1 MERVPITTDDA
12 RSATSAGDLA
22 VETCWDALRL
32 LRTRM
37 YVAPAGFRQCA
48 LRIASEP
55 AVTFDA
61 RLEAAPGAYDVVIA
75 FEAGYAGRRHE
86 TLLVV
91 TDLID
96 VEVVQ
101 RGAMPEAALAL
112 LRMYLPYCLA
122 PVEAQ
127 RRRRA
132 ITVSHFAQ
140 TLDGRIA
147 THSGDSRWIGCPE
160 NLVHAHRMRALCD
173 AVLIGAGTL
182 RRDRPRLNVRHV
194 SGTDPIRVVLGSG
207 SLDLRCLTESSSAPV
222 LTVGR
227 DQSPDFD
234 FLIHDNGRIHGLEL
248 LEALFARGIHSVLV
262 EGGATMT
269 SSLLADGAIDVLQ
282 LHIEPLLLGP
292 GLSPFVRPAAERIA
306 DAITFRSQTFVP
318 VGSGVMFV
326 GRPA

>member
-1 MERVPITTDDA
+1 MPITTDDA
-12 RSATSAGDLA
+12 RSAPSADELA
-22 VETCWDALRL
+22 VEMCWTALRL
-32 LRTRM
+32 LRMRM
-37 YVAPAGFRQCA
+37 HLAPAGFRQCA
-48 LRIASEP
+48 LRIAPEP
-55 AVTFDA
+55 VVTFDA
-61 RLEAAPGAYDVVIA
+61 RLEAAPGAYDIVIA
-75 FEAGYAGRRHE
+75 FDAGSSVRRHE
-86 TLLVV
+86 TLLVMD
-91 TDLID
+91 DLIE

-101 RGAMPEAALAL
+101 RGAMPEAMLAL

-122 PVEAQ
+122 PIEAQ

-132 ITVSHFAQ
+132 IAVSHFAQ

-147 THSGDSRWIGCPE
+147 THRGDSRWIGCSE

-194 SGTDPIRVVLGSG
+194 SGSDPTRIVVGSG
-207 SLDLRCLTESSSAPV
+207 PLDLSCLTDSSSAPV

-227 DQSPDFD
+227 NQSLDLASHTQSD
-234 FLIHDNGRIHGLEL
+234 GRVNGREL
-248 LEALFARGIHSVLV
+248 FEALFARGIHSVLV
-262 EGGATMT
+262 EGGATTT
-269 SSLLADGAIDVLQ
+269 SRLLADGAIDVVQ

-292 GLSPFVRPAAERIA
+292 GLSPFSRPPAELIA
-306 DAITFRSQTFVP
+306 DAMSFRSQAFVP